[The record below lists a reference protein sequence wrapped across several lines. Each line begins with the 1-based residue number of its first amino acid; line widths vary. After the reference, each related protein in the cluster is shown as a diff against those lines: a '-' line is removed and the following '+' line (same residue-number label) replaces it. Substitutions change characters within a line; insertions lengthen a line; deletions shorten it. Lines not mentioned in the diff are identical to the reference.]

1 LTDDKRGFAEACNG
15 SVLIPEQDHP
25 RGAALAADEEYI
37 LRCLGAA
44 LIMQWNALPTVL
56 QREIFDAAGAVGRS
70 VETAELRGQI
80 AWFLHNHK
88 DDSGRGKL
96 PVTEGTP
103 ADARSSALAA
113 PASFWLYVLA
123 ITAGA

>member
-1 LTDDKRGFAEACNG
+1 MTDDKRGFAEACNG

-56 QREIFDAAGAVGRS
+56 QREIFDAAGAVGRP
-70 VETAELRGQI
+70 VETAELRG
-80 AWFLHNHK
+80 
-88 DDSGRGKL
+88 RL
-96 PVTEGTP
+96 PDFCTTTRMIPV
-103 ADARSSALAA
+103 AA
-113 PASFWLYVLA
+113 NCL
-123 ITAGA
+123 

>member
-37 LRCLGAA
+37 LR
-44 LIMQWNALPTVL
+44 
-56 QREIFDAAGAVGRS
+56 RS

-80 AWFLHNHK
+80 A
-88 DDSGRGKL
+88 
-96 PVTEGTP
+96 
-103 ADARSSALAA
+103 
-113 PASFWLYVLA
+113 
-123 ITAGA
+123 